1 LQDAGLMNIELQD
14 LYQKTMI
21 QHGNNPLNFGKPQE
35 YEHTEEGFN
44 ALCGDKINIYFS
56 SIDNKEVNFSFVSV
70 GCIICKASG
79 SLMTK
84 ELNKKDLE
92 NIEASID
99 NAMIGINKGNL
110 KDDFFS
116 NELMTLNQIKN
127 FPSRLK
133 CALLP
138 WETAMRL
145 LNNMDNNAR

>member
-1 LQDAGLMNIELQD
+1 MNIELQD

-21 QHGNNPLNFGKPQE
+21 QHGNNPLNFGKPLE

-56 SIDNKEVNFSFVSV
+56 NIDNKEVNFSFVSV

-84 ELNKKDLE
+84 ELNKHNLE

-99 NAMIGINKGNL
+99 HAMIGINKGNL

>member
-1 LQDAGLMNIELQD
+1 MNIELQD

-56 SIDNKEVNFSFVSV
+56 NIDNKEVNFSFVSV

-84 ELNKKDLE
+84 ELNKNNLE

-99 NAMIGINKGNL
+99 HAMIGINKGNL

-145 LNNMDNNAR
+145 LNNMDRNAR

>member
-1 LQDAGLMNIELQD
+1 MNIELQD
-14 LYQKTMI
+14 LYQKPMI
-21 QHGNNPLNFGKPQE
+21 QHGNNPLNFGKPLE

-56 SIDNKEVNFSFVSV
+56 NIDNKEVNFSFVSV

-84 ELNKKDLE
+84 ELNKNNLE

-99 NAMIGINKGNL
+99 HAMIGINKGNL

>member
-1 LQDAGLMNIELQD
+1 MNIELQD

-21 QHGNNPLNFGKPQE
+21 QHGNNPLNFGKPLE

-56 SIDNKEVNFSFVSV
+56 NIDNKEVNFSFVSV

-84 ELNKKDLE
+84 ELNKNNLE

-99 NAMIGINKGNL
+99 HAMIGINKGNL

>member
-1 LQDAGLMNIELQD
+1 
-14 LYQKTMI
+14 MI

>member
-1 LQDAGLMNIELQD
+1 MNIELQD

-133 CALLP
+133 CALIP
-138 WETAMRL
+138 WKTAIRL

>member
-1 LQDAGLMNIELQD
+1 MNIELQD

-56 SIDNKEVNFSFVSV
+56 NIDNKEVNFSFVSV

-84 ELNKKDLE
+84 ELNKHNLE

-99 NAMIGINKGNL
+99 HAMIGINKGNL

>member
-1 LQDAGLMNIELQD
+1 MNIELQD

-21 QHGNNPLNFGKPQE
+21 QHGNNPLNFGKPLE

-145 LNNMDNNAR
+145 LNNMDRNAR

>member
-1 LQDAGLMNIELQD
+1 MNIELQD

-21 QHGNNPLNFGKPQE
+21 QHGNNPLNFGKPLE

>member
-1 LQDAGLMNIELQD
+1 MNIELQD

-21 QHGNNPLNFGKPQE
+21 QHGNNPLNFGKPLE

-56 SIDNKEVNFSFVSV
+56 NIDNKEVNFSFVSV

-84 ELNKKDLE
+84 ELNKNNLE

-99 NAMIGINKGNL
+99 HAMIGINKGNL

-145 LNNMDNNAR
+145 LNNMDRNAR

>member
-1 LQDAGLMNIELQD
+1 MNIELQD

-21 QHGNNPLNFGKPQE
+21 QHGNNPLNFGKPLE

-84 ELNKKDLE
+84 ELNKHNLE

-99 NAMIGINKGNL
+99 HAMIGINKGNL

-145 LNNMDNNAR
+145 LNNMDRNAR

>member
-1 LQDAGLMNIELQD
+1 MNIELQD

-21 QHGNNPLNFGKPQE
+21 QHGNNPLNFGKPLE

-56 SIDNKEVNFSFVSV
+56 NIDNKEVNFSFVSV

-84 ELNKKDLE
+84 ELNKHNLE

-99 NAMIGINKGNL
+99 HAMIGINKGNL

-145 LNNMDNNAR
+145 LNNMDRNAR

>member
-1 LQDAGLMNIELQD
+1 MNIELQD

-84 ELNKKDLE
+84 ELNKNNLE

-99 NAMIGINKGNL
+99 HAMIGINKGNL

-145 LNNMDNNAR
+145 LNNMDRNAR

>member
-1 LQDAGLMNIELQD
+1 MNIELQD

-84 ELNKKDLE
+84 ELNKHNLE

-145 LNNMDNNAR
+145 LNNMDRNAR

>member
-1 LQDAGLMNIELQD
+1 MNIELQD

-145 LNNMDNNAR
+145 LNNMDRNAR

>member
-1 LQDAGLMNIELQD
+1 MNIELQD

-56 SIDNKEVNFSFVSV
+56 NIDNKEVNFSFVSV

-99 NAMIGINKGNL
+99 HAMIGINKGNL

>member
-1 LQDAGLMNIELQD
+1 MNIELQD

-145 LNNMDNNAR
+145 LNNMNNNAR

>member
-1 LQDAGLMNIELQD
+1 MNIELQD

-99 NAMIGINKGNL
+99 HAMIGINKGNL

-145 LNNMDNNAR
+145 LNNMDRNAR

>member
-1 LQDAGLMNIELQD
+1 MNIELQD

-21 QHGNNPLNFGKPQE
+21 QHGNNPLNFGKPLE

-84 ELNKKDLE
+84 ELNKHNLE

>member
-1 LQDAGLMNIELQD
+1 MNLKLKD

-35 YEHTEEGFN
+35 YEHSEEGFN
-44 ALCGDKINIYFS
+44 HLCGDKINIYFKHMENNV
-56 SIDNKEVNFSFVSV
+56 INFTFVSV

-79 SLMTK
+79 SLMTE
-84 ELNKKDLE
+84 ELNKKNLE
-92 NIEASID
+92 NIETSID
-99 NAMIGINKGNL
+99 NAITGIKTGKL

-116 NELMTLNQIKN
+116 NELMTLNEINK

-138 WETAMRL
+138 WETTMRL
-145 LNNMDNNAR
+145 LKNINNNVR

>member
-1 LQDAGLMNIELQD
+1 MNIELQD

-21 QHGNNPLNFGKPQE
+21 QHGNNPLNFGKPLE

-44 ALCGDKINIYFS
+44 VLCGDKINIYFS

-84 ELNKKDLE
+84 ELNKNNLE

-99 NAMIGINKGNL
+99 HAMIGINKGNL

-145 LNNMDNNAR
+145 LNNMDRNAR

>member
-1 LQDAGLMNIELQD
+1 
-14 LYQKTMI
+14 MI
-21 QHGNNPLNFGKPQE
+21 QHGNNPLNFGKPLE

-56 SIDNKEVNFSFVSV
+56 NIDNKEVNFSFVSV

-99 NAMIGINKGNL
+99 HAMIGINKGNL

>member
-1 LQDAGLMNIELQD
+1 MQDAWLMNMELQD

-44 ALCGDKINIYFS
+44 ALCGDKINIYFRRME
-56 SIDNKEVNFSFVSV
+56 NKVINFSFVSV
-70 GCIICKASG
+70 GCIVCKASG
-79 SLMTK
+79 SLMTE
-84 ELNKKDLE
+84 ELNKKNLE
-92 NIEASID
+92 NVAASID

-110 KDDFFS
+110 KNNFFS
-116 NELMTLNQIKN
+116 NELMTLNEIKK

-145 LNNMDNNAR
+145 LKNMKNNVR

>member
-1 LQDAGLMNIELQD
+1 MNIELQD

-56 SIDNKEVNFSFVSV
+56 NIDNKEVNFSFVSV

-84 ELNKKDLE
+84 ELNKHNLE

-99 NAMIGINKGNL
+99 HAMIGINKGNL

-145 LNNMDNNAR
+145 LNNMDRNAR

>member
-1 LQDAGLMNIELQD
+1 MNIELQD

-21 QHGNNPLNFGKPQE
+21 QHGNNPLNFGKPLE

-56 SIDNKEVNFSFVSV
+56 NIDNKEVNFSFVSV

>member
-1 LQDAGLMNIELQD
+1 MNIELQD

-84 ELNKKDLE
+84 ELNKNNLE

-99 NAMIGINKGNL
+99 HAMIGINKGNL

>member
-1 LQDAGLMNIELQD
+1 MNIELQD

-21 QHGNNPLNFGKPQE
+21 QHGNNPLNFGKPLE

-84 ELNKKDLE
+84 ELNKHNLE

-99 NAMIGINKGNL
+99 HAMIGINKGNL

>member
-1 LQDAGLMNIELQD
+1 MNIELQD

-21 QHGNNPLNFGKPQE
+21 QHGNNPLNFGKPLE

-56 SIDNKEVNFSFVSV
+56 NIDNKEVNFSFVSV

-145 LNNMDNNAR
+145 LNNMDRNAR

>member
-1 LQDAGLMNIELQD
+1 MNIELQD

-56 SIDNKEVNFSFVSV
+56 NIDNKEVNFSFVSV

>member
-1 LQDAGLMNIELQD
+1 MNIELQD

-84 ELNKKDLE
+84 ELNWAPWAE
-92 NIEASID
+92 GSIW
-99 NAMIGINKGNL
+99 A
-110 KDDFFS
+110 
-116 NELMTLNQIKN
+116 Q
-127 FPSRLK
+127 
-133 CALLP
+133 
-138 WETAMRL
+138 
-145 LNNMDNNAR
+145 MDS

>member
-1 LQDAGLMNIELQD
+1 MNIELQD

-56 SIDNKEVNFSFVSV
+56 NIDNKEVNFSFVSA

>member
-1 LQDAGLMNIELQD
+1 
-14 LYQKTMI
+14 MI
-21 QHGNNPLNFGKPQE
+21 QHGNNPLNFGKPLE

-84 ELNKKDLE
+84 ELNKHNLE

-99 NAMIGINKGNL
+99 HAMIGINKGNL

>member
-1 LQDAGLMNIELQD
+1 MNIELQD

-21 QHGNNPLNFGKPQE
+21 QHGNNPLNFGKPLE

-84 ELNKKDLE
+84 ELNKNNLE

-99 NAMIGINKGNL
+99 HAMIGINKGNL

>member
-1 LQDAGLMNIELQD
+1 MNIELQD

-56 SIDNKEVNFSFVSV
+56 NIDNKEVNFSFVSV

-145 LNNMDNNAR
+145 LNNMDRNAR

>member
-1 LQDAGLMNIELQD
+1 MNIELQD

-84 ELNKKDLE
+84 ELNKHNLE

-99 NAMIGINKGNL
+99 HAMIGINKGNL

>member
-1 LQDAGLMNIELQD
+1 MNIELQD

-21 QHGNNPLNFGKPQE
+21 QHGNNPLNFGKPLE

-56 SIDNKEVNFSFVSV
+56 NIDNKEVNFSFVSV

-84 ELNKKDLE
+84 ELNKHNLE

-99 NAMIGINKGNL
+99 HAMIGINKGNL

-116 NELMTLNQIKN
+116 NELMTLNQIEN

-145 LNNMDNNAR
+145 LNNMDRNAR